1 MVRRYLQRLLPS
13 RSRGDRGEDGVAMI
27 MAMLLSLILVAIPLA
42 MMTANIGQLPLS
54 RYEQDRATALAAA
67 DAGVQDYLNR
77 LNHNPNY
84 WEYSA
89 TNLPPDGN
97 LAFTQFVPV
106 SAQSNSSFKYSAD
119 SSQFGPQGIVYVTS
133 TGKSRNATRTI
144 KVGVRPIGFLDNLS
158 MSNYNLVD
166 PQLDPVAGSSTAYD
180 CVYDHYQPNPESGG
194 TGPDMNYCS
203 GLINYWVGFSN
214 FQNVA
219 NGPVRSNDD
228 YYLCGNPDFKG
239 QVTTGDPSTSHKPYW
254 YDPAGCPGDAPN
266 LEKGPIQSQGT
277 ISMPPSDSKIETYAS
292 SAGCVYTGP
301 TAIQL
306 SGTKMTVL
314 SPDTLSAN
322 AGCYDTS
329 TPGTPYTVDLTSSS
343 FNGVVY
349 VQGIPSSGTNSGPC
363 QTNLSSW
370 LSTSMDPC
378 KSGDAFVQGSLNGQL
393 TIATANNLFVTG
405 DIKYNSF
412 TGNTVLG
419 LVANNF
425 IEVNHPVDSYGG
437 TVVGTVPFY
446 SSGSTRWCFG
456 APADNTASTS
466 FTTCDSTNTVSNNPA
481 HHNVTIDAAILT
493 VQQSM
498 ETANFSSGGVL
509 GNLDVTGA
517 IAGMYMDIEGVFNG
531 SNSLIDGYNENYTYD
546 TRLQHLTPP
555 YFLDPSQTTWKQIS
569 YAECHGT
576 C

>member
-1 MVRRYLQRLLPS
+1 MNRCCLLRFLRARS
-13 RSRGDRGEDGVAMI
+13 RSERGDDGIAMI
-27 MAMLLSLILVAIPLA
+27 MAMMLSLVMVAIPLA
-42 MMTANIGQLPLS
+42 MMTANLGQLPLS

-77 LNHNPNY
+77 LDHNPNY
-84 WEYSA
+84 WQYSS

-97 LAFTQFVPV
+97 KAFSQYVPV
-106 SAQSNSSFKYSAD
+106 SSQSNSSFEYSVDA
-119 SSQFGPQGIVYVTS
+119 SQFGPQGIVYLTS

-144 KVGVRPIGFLDNLS
+144 RVGVRPVGFLDNLS
-158 MSNYNLVD
+158 MSSYNLVD

-180 CVYDHYQPNPESGG
+180 CVYDYYQHNPSDGG
-194 TGPDMNYCS
+194 TGPNMNNCS

-214 FQNVA
+214 LQNVA
-219 NGPVRSNDD
+219 NGPVRSNDEF
-228 YYLCGNPDFKG
+228 YICGNPDFKG
-239 QVTTGDPSTSHKPYW
+239 QVTTGDPSSSDKPYW
-254 YDPAGCPGDAPN
+254 NDPAGCSNDAPIF
-266 LEKGPIQSQGT
+266 EKGPIQGQGS
-277 ISMPPSDSKIETYAS
+277 ISMPPSDSKIETYAA

-314 SPDTLSAN
+314 SPDTRSAN
-322 AGCYDTS
+322 ANCYNTS
-329 TPGTPYTVDLTSSS
+329 TPNVPYTVDLTSTS

-370 LSTSMDPC
+370 LSTSTDPC
-378 KSGDAFVQGSLNGQL
+378 SSGDAFVQGTLNGQL

-405 DIKYNSF
+405 DVTYNSF

-425 IEVNHPVDSYGG
+425 VEVNHPIDGYGR
-437 TVVGTVPFY
+437 TVVGSVPFY

-456 APADNTASTS
+456 APADNTANTS
-466 FTTCDSTNTVSNNPA
+466 FTNCASSNSYTNNPA
-481 HHNVTIDAAILT
+481 THTVTIDAAILT

-498 ETANFSSGGVL
+498 ETANFLYGGVL
-509 GNLDVTGA
+509 GTLAVNGA
-517 IAGMYMDIEGVFNG
+517 IAGTYMDIEGVFNG
-531 SNSLIDGYNENYTYD
+531 NNSLVDGYNENYTYD

-569 YAECHGT
+569 YEECHGS